1 MSTPPDATL
10 AALRQEF
17 PGYRVWLEPA
27 CGRYRFVAR
36 RLHPGTRPHTV
47 ITSDPAELRAALAV
61 AAPPRPA
68 IPPSAA
74 DRLALWRE
82 AWQIRRA
89 HPKWAVLWVAFAQQY
104 QAFRLSRRHR
114 DAIIT
119 AATPD
124 HLAAQIEQAE
134 QADQARRPRRTR

>member
-27 CGRYRFVAR
+27 YGRYRFVAR

-61 AAPPRPA
+61 AARPRPV
-68 IPPSAA
+68 AA
-74 DRLALWRE
+74 S
-82 AWQIRRA
+82 
-89 HPKWAVLWVAFAQQY
+89 P
-104 QAFRLSRRHR
+104 
-114 DAIIT
+114 
-119 AATPD
+119 
-124 HLAAQIEQAE
+124 
-134 QADQARRPRRTR
+134 RPRGVPEAPQVNHTVHPAAPPAAPGGPA